1 LPESGG
7 ETRSAAAS
15 IAAVPAPLNLR
26 FSVRPV
32 FSFRIRKL
40 LWIPRLE
47 AFIAS
52 DEADYLTAKEEAG
65 YPFVMIS

>member
-1 LPESGG
+1 MPD
-7 ETRSAAAS
+7 
-15 IAAVPAPLNLR
+15 PLNLR
-26 FSVRPV
+26 FSVRTM

-47 AFIAS
+47 ALIAS
-52 DEADYLTAKEEAG
+52 DEANYLTAKDEAG